1 MFVIRLRKYFM
12 YKTRFYYFLFYR
24 RSLGKGYIFLIVKS
38 KMGFYLRAKL
48 VIIAKIRGFISK
60 IL

>member
-1 MFVIRLRKYFM
+1 MHFFI
-12 YKTRFYYFLFYR
+12 
-24 RSLGKGYIFLIVKS
+24 IKS
-38 KMGFYLRAKL
+38 KMGFYLRTKS